1 MRHGVHYR
9 GPQVVAFARIK
20 RCQVVAHGVCLL
32 NRRLAFLRRCTLEL
46 ASGFQPIIKL
56 ITSEAATLTPL
67 LLASDL
73 PN

>member
-1 MRHGVHYR
+1 
-9 GPQVVAFARIK
+9 
-20 RCQVVAHGVCLL
+20 VCLL

-56 ITSEAATLTPL
+56 ITSEAAMLTPL